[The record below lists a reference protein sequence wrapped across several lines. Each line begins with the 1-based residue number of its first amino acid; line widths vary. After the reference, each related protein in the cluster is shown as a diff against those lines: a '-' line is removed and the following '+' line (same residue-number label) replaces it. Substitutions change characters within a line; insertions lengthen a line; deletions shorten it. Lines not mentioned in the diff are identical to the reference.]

1 MSERPRFRSRSGRS
15 SPKMY
20 DMYAEESFEDGYTAG
35 YKRGCFDD
43 GANRGYL
50 DGYNA
55 RRLKKAQGND
65 DNGDTTDTDGESD
78 GDNDDGNN
86 SRKLEIMDKIWDL
99 AEPGSELEKLVL
111 EYDDENDKDNTDEE
125 EESDNKDS
133 DEEYSDEEYSDDEND
148 QNDTDNTDV
157 DQEDSTKDKKN

>member
-65 DNGDTTDTDGESD
+65 DDGDTTDTDGESD
-78 GDNDDGNN
+78 GDNDDGNK

-157 DQEDSTKDKKN
+157 DQKDSTKDKKN